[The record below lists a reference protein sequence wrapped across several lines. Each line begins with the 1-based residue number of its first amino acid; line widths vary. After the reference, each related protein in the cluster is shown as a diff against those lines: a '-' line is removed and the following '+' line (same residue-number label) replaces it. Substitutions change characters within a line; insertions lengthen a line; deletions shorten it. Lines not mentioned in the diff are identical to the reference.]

1 MAQRKTPE
9 YYFGKYKK
17 IESMDVVLDFCDNN
31 YNLGTALTY
40 IMRAG
45 KKPDN
50 PITQDIKKAIV
61 HLEAELEHQI
71 KLQAHKDE
79 SVSDYIPVNT
89 PNGKANVHTHS
100 NRTVPSVD
108 WRQTPSNGSGG
119 KKRKEGSEE
128 EASSNPVVG

>member
-1 MAQRKTPE
+1 MAQRKTPA

-45 KKPDN
+45 KKPGN

-79 SVSDYIPVNT
+79 SASDYIPVDT
-89 PNGKANVHTHS
+89 SNGKADAYTY
-100 NRTVPSVD
+100 PSSFIANID
-108 WRQTPSNGSGG
+108 WRKTSSDGSGG